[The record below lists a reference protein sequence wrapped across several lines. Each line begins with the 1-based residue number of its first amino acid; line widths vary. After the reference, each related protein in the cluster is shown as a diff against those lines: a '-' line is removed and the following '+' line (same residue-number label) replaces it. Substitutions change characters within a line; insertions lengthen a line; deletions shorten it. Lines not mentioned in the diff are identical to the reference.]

1 MLEIWNMKKRV
12 KTSHNYY
19 IMKRLYFL
27 TLVIVL
33 SVSATGW
40 AQEDT
45 NEGSEVDSKTSG
57 SAEILLQVRQM
68 YDQGRV
74 HEIHPFIEDAIT
86 KDLMIKEDQIEAYKL
101 LVLSYIYLDQS
112 EDADRTML
120 ELLKKNPLFAPND
133 TDPTELHHLY
143 DTYRTKPIF
152 RTGLFYGAN
161 LSMTEVLKLN
171 GYQNLGEGTD
181 EKGDYKSG
189 LGVLNVGLL
198 LEKDFFKRMITLETD
213 FIYGTLTNEYVQ
225 STADGRIIKGTDED
239 PEIEKQTFLGV
250 NVIVQYHP
258 FYKEY
263 DYRNIKPYAF
273 IGGSSNFL
281 LNAIVNN
288 STSNKVTGGTP
299 PPRDA
304 ILYDYKDKNKEEE
317 EEEDNNTTIRNNDNY
332 YLLGGVGAKWQ
343 LGMVHLF
350 LSGQYSYGLNN
361 LTVQNNNAADFRVY
375 NDIKMHY
382 FQINLG
388 LVYSW
393 YAPKKLTF

>member
-189 LGVLNVGLL
+189 WGVLNIGLL
-198 LEKDFFKRMITLETD
+198 LEKDFLKRMITLETD
-213 FIYGTLTNEYVQ
+213 FIYGTLTNKYAQ
-225 STADGRIIKGTDED
+225 STGGGRITRGSFED
-239 PEIEKQTFLGV
+239 DNPEIESQTFFGT

-258 FYKEY
+258 FYKDY
-263 DYRNIKPYAF
+263 DYRAIKPYAF

-281 LNAIVNN
+281 ISAKVNN
-288 STSNKVTGGTP
+288 STSNKVDGGTP
-299 PPRDA
+299 PTRDA
-304 ILYDYKDKNKEEE
+304 ILYGDEAKDKEN
-317 EEEDNNTTIRNNDNY
+317 NNTTIRNGDNY

-343 LGMVHLF
+343 LGQGHLF
-350 LSGQYSYGLNN
+350 LSGQYSFQLNN
-361 LTVQNNNAADFRVY
+361 DMAIKGYNGADFRSS
-375 NDIKMHY
+375 NEIKMHY
-382 FQINLG
+382 FQINFG
-388 LVYSW
+388 FAFSW